1 MRILFK
7 GIKEK
12 RKVNLSTIRKKL
24 SLVEYVILR
33 NELEKEFKYKYRIK

>member
-7 GIKEK
+7 AIKDK
-12 RKVNLSTIRKKL
+12 PKVNLSTIKQKL

-33 NELEKEFKYKYRIK
+33 NELEKEFKHKYRIK

>member
-1 MRILFK
+1 MKFLFK